1 VTCAV
6 DAGCGTLTHPRFI
19 PVHWEPLME
28 GQQQINEVHNHQ
40 DSTVP
45 SILWI

>member
-1 VTCAV
+1 
-6 DAGCGTLTHPRFI
+6 
-19 PVHWEPLME
+19 ME

-45 SILWI
+45 TQYIMDLDGIAFFVSYQASEETQD